1 MEKIKKEII
10 SYIVYYFVIF
20 FVAPFI
26 ALGSGWIVKDFGW
39 FLIYSLFIF
48 PTTFLFCLWLYRKNF
63 KNKTVAYKKFLFV
76 IWGVFLLT
84 YIISASYIY

>member
-39 FLIYSLFIF
+39 FLLPRLSLLIKWNSEL
-48 PTTFLFCLWLYRKNF
+48 TSR
-63 KNKTVAYKKFLFV
+63 
-76 IWGVFLLT
+76 IGWGLGYNVGSQRFRLL
-84 YIISASYIY
+84 I